1 VRRMNRYGVTIT
13 FLFLLFL
20 APGIYGESDDQPKW
34 NTTLFGSYFLS
45 QGDAFGIGGAV
56 AYSFTPRLELEGEIG
71 TLPGVGG
78 VYIVSEGVLYNFDS
92 DNKNTTRYVLGGF
105 CQLISLGDITNTL
118 MFGGGIK
125 MPLTRSFKI
134 RLDLR
139 LHFFVVGWFMRIST
153 GLMWSF

>member
-1 VRRMNRYGVTIT
+1 M
-13 FLFLLFL
+13 L
-20 APGIYGESDDQPKW
+20 AMGLYAEENDQPKW
-34 NTTLFGSYFLS
+34 NTTAIGSYVLS

-56 AYSFTPRLELEGEIG
+56 GYSLTPRLELEGEIG

-78 VYIVSEGVLYNFDS
+78 VYFVSEGVLYNFD
-92 DNKNTTRYVLGGF
+92 NGTKNAIHYVLGGF
-105 CQLISLGDITNTL
+105 CQFISLGDITNAL
-118 MFGGGIK
+118 MFGGGLK

-139 LHFFVVGWFMRIST
+139 LYLFDEGWLMRLST